1 MCRCKK
7 VKILVVIS
15 IYGLRYIY
23 VFILLY
29 VGVLIVLVVK
39 RLGYLSM
46 NIIEWIYLYIINE
59 FENKDIDLVMRL
71 IFVFN

>member
-7 VKILVVIS
+7 VKILVIS

-59 FENKDIDLVMRL
+59 LENKDIDFVMRL